1 MDAAGRAAD
10 GGEIV
15 SYHATS
21 AINQALEAVIGL
33 MNGTQPFATVTRGAL
48 PTGPGIVAEI
58 GPSVPRDM
66 YMTKNTTVPLD
77 VTINAKN
84 HSLLTLGDALNKI
97 HSALTRATVYPY
109 AQNWQIVDIKTASEP
124 QIIGR
129 EDNNDWIMASSLT
142 VEIFL
147 KGD

>member
-1 MDAAGRAAD
+1 MGAAGRAAD

-15 SYHATS
+15 SYQATS

-58 GPSVPRDM
+58 GPSFPSERF
-66 YMTKNTTVPLD
+66 MTKNTVIPLD

-84 HSLLTLGDALNKI
+84 HDLQALGDALNKI
-97 HSALTRATVYPY
+97 HSALTGMLIYPEEPH
-109 AQNWQIVDIKTASEP
+109 WQIADIRTSSFP

-129 EDNNDWIMASSLT
+129 EDNNDWIMASALT
-142 VEIFL
+142 VEVFL
-147 KGD
+147 KGE